1 MNLGFYTLSNGGSPQ
16 NTKIFN
22 FLNDAT
28 SKGDV
33 KDASVF
39 FRNTDFN
46 PIACKFGMFDD
57 ADVWHF
63 KGNLICTSIETLK
76 SAINVVNDIKLG
88 YLFSVDDT
96 SERNIFDLVALS
108 QDRIKVFV
116 NNEVDYNSFY
126 RLTGKKPVLVENWTV
141 EKIKEVF
148 DE

>member
-1 MNLGFYTLSNGGSPQ
+1 
-16 NTKIFN
+16 
-22 FLNDAT
+22 
-28 SKGDV
+28 
-33 KDASVF
+33 
-39 FRNTDFN
+39 
-46 PIACKFGMFDD
+46 
-57 ADVWHF
+57 
-63 KGNLICTSIETLK
+63 GNLICTSIETLK

-88 YLFSVDDT
+88 YLFSVEDT